1 MSEIR
6 ENMITGE
13 SVIIAPERAKRGG
26 SLVPAAPPI
35 EVTPFL
41 ASCPF
46 CPGNE
51 ALTAEEKFRLN
62 GQDGHWV
69 LRSVT
74 NKFSVLSPEGE
85 VRGPSDRGPGESSV
99 NGVGLHE
106 VLIESPR
113 HDSFMAVFSV
123 SHTQRILEVY
133 RHRFSEFYQDP
144 RVRHVIIF
152 KNHGVDAGASQQHP
166 HSQVVGLPIVPGQ
179 VVERTERARR
189 FFEAT
194 GECLACTEISQE
206 RRHGSRI
213 VMETDCF
220 VAFIPYAALSPYH
233 LWIFP
238 KTHVA
243 CFSEQPM
250 ETLAELA
257 VILRTVLGKVYGML
271 GNPAFNFVIR
281 SLGPQEKNARHFHWY
296 ISIVP
301 RVNKR
306 AGFELGTGMYVNPSL
321 PESCA
326 QALRNFSASERSR

>member
-6 ENMITGE
+6 ENRITGE

-26 SLVPAAPPI
+26 NLVPIAERTQTAA
-35 EVTPFL
+35 FL

-51 ALTAEEKFRLN
+51 GLTAEERFRLA
-62 GQDGHWV
+62 GETDSWI
-69 LRSVT
+69 LRSVV
-74 NKFSVLSPEGE
+74 NKFSVLSPQGE
-85 VRGPSDRGPGESSV
+85 VGPPRRLERGESSV

-113 HDSFMAVFSV
+113 HNGLMARFPA
-123 SHTQRILEVY
+123 SHLQRILEAY
-133 RHRFSEFYQDP
+133 RQRFSEFYRDP

-152 KNHGVDAGASQQHP
+152 KNHGADAGASQQHP
-166 HSQVVGLPIVPGQ
+166 HSQIVGLPVVPGQ

-189 FFEAT
+189 FFDAT
-194 GECLACTEISQE
+194 GHCLACMEVSQE
-206 RRHGSRI
+206 RTHGRRI
-213 VMETDCF
+213 VTEGEDF
-220 VAFIPYAALSPYH
+220 VTFIPYAALSPYH

-238 KTHVA
+238 KAHVA
-243 CFSEQPM
+243 CFSEQPL

-257 VILRTVLGKVYGML
+257 TTLRTILGKVDGML
-271 GNPAFNFVIR
+271 GNPAFNLVLR
-281 SLGPQEKNARHFHWY
+281 SLGPDEKDAGHFHWY

-301 RVNKR
+301 RINKR
-306 AGFELGTGMYVNPSL
+306 AGFELGTGMYINPSL

-326 QALRNFSASERSR
+326 DALRNFSAF